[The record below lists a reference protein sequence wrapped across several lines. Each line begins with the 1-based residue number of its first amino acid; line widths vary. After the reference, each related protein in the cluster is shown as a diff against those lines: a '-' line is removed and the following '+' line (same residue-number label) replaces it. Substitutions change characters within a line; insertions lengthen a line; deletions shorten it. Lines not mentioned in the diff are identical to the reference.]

1 MNRLWPLPP
10 ALLSLLIL
18 LSGCFKPVLTMPDR
32 SAPIVKTY
40 RSVTLFAG
48 TTGMLNTGVRLEKGD
63 VYSIFATG
71 EMDYCPRGNCGYH
84 SVSPEIGWS
93 LVTRVGDGM
102 YASPFFHGGGARN
115 YATETGNLYVGYK
128 SGPLNPDGTPKNPK
142 WYRDDRG
149 SFAIDVI
156 VWSREDYDA
165 IVTFLEEMSRR
176 DPENESLKRGLLFVK
191 HVSRIYAKVQEASE
205 EIEATRKEIAT
216 LKAEPERVEERAEAG
231 KGPSAQPAAGAV
243 QEASGEKASSPAD
256 PVAPPADAGK
266 QERIAALEARLVQLQ
281 EMLAEFEEMKQA
293 LAQERQRTERLSQEL
308 GEMEQREKDL
318 QVRLEEGGKAPP
330 VVVIASP
337 EDGGTVEVNVIG
349 LRGVVEDD
357 RGITRIEIFVNGRP
371 LREGSE
377 RGLEITG
384 GAGGRRHAFLEQ
396 VPLEEGENRIRVR
409 AVDADGLA
417 AEKTVTLQCVRQRKK
432 IWAVVVGIN
441 DYPNV
446 RSLRFAVDDARA
458 FHSHLVD
465 HLGIPEENVTLLLD
479 EEADLTT
486 LRSVLGTRLK
496 NRAGEDDM
504 VILYFAG
511 HGATERDVMSPDGDG
526 LEKYLLPHGADL
538 EDLYASALP
547 MREIQ
552 HVFNRIRSE
561 RLVFVVDSCYSGASG
576 GRTVSVA
583 GLRANISDG
592 FLERIASGKGR
603 VILSASG
610 ANEVSE
616 EDEALGHGVFT
627 YYLLEGLGG
636 PADTDGDGLITVDE
650 AYGYVSRRV
659 PDATGQEQHPVKK
672 GAVEGRL
679 VIGVRPR

>member
-1 MNRLWPLPP
+1 MNRRWHLFP
-10 ALLSLLIL
+10 LSLLAIL
-18 LSGCFKPVLTMPDR
+18 LFSGCVKPVLTMPDQPP
-32 SAPIVKTY
+32 SIVKTY

-48 TTGMLNTGVRLEKGD
+48 NTSMLNTGVHLEKGEL
-63 VYSIFATG
+63 YSIFATG
-71 EMDYCPRGNCGYH
+71 EMDYCPRGKCGYRN
-84 SVSPEIGWS
+84 VSPEVGWS
-93 LVTRVGDGM
+93 LVTRVGNGM
-102 YASPFFHGGGARN
+102 YTSPFYAGGGSRIFAN
-115 YATETGNLYVGYK
+115 ETGDLYVGYR
-128 SGPLNPDGTPKNPK
+128 SGPLNLDGTPKNPHY
-142 WYRDDRG
+142 YRDDRG
-149 SFAIDVI
+149 SFTIDVI
-156 VWSREDYDA
+156 VWSREDYGA
-165 IVTFLEEMSRR
+165 MVAFLEDMSRR
-176 DPENESLKRGLLFVK
+176 DPENKSLERGLLFVK
-191 HVSRIYAKVQEASE
+191 HVARIYAKVREASE

-216 LKAEPERVEERAEAG
+216 LKAEPGQVEE
-231 KGPSAQPAAGAV
+231 KPAAGKPPV
-243 QEASGEKASSPAD
+243 ERPEGSKEESPGEQASPAP
-256 PVAPPADAGK
+256 PVAPAADAEK
-266 QERIAALEARLVQLQ
+266 QEQIASLEARLTRLQ
-281 EMLAEFEEMKQA
+281 EMLTEFEEMKQA
-293 LAQERQRTERLSQEL
+293 LAEERQKTEQLSQEL

-318 QVRLEEGGKAPP
+318 KVRIEEGGKTPP

-349 LRGVVEDD
+349 LRGVAEDD
-357 RGITRIEIFVNGRP
+357 RGIVRIEIFVNGRP
-371 LREGSE
+371 FREGSE

-384 GAGGRRHAFLEQ
+384 GAGERRHAFLEQ
-396 VPLEEGENRIRVR
+396 VSLKEGENRIRVR

-441 DYPNV
+441 DYRNIRP
-446 RSLRFAVDDARA
+446 LRFAVDDART
-458 FHSHLVD
+458 FYRHLVD
-465 HLGIPEENVTLLLD
+465 HLGIPEGNVTLLLD
-479 EEADLTT
+479 KEADLTT

-496 NRAGEDDM
+496 NRAGKDDM

-538 EDLYASALP
+538 KDLYASALP

-561 RLVFVVDSCYSGASG
+561 RLVFIVDSCYSGASG
-576 GRTVSVA
+576 GRTVSMA
-583 GLRANISDG
+583 GLRASISDG
-592 FLERIASGKGR
+592 FLERIASGRGR

-636 PADTDGDGLITVDE
+636 PADADGDGLITVDE
-650 AYGYVSRRV
+650 AYGYVSSRV